1 MGIWIIEIPLCPLQK
16 PPLKK
21 KSRPRWPPLIGLLLI
36 AAHSL
41 YALGLFANEMLD
53 LRASKQPGQ
62 DDPALW
68 AERIVRL
75 PEVLPGSGLVGYF
88 SDRDLAGI
96 SDFDAFQETLEFIW
110 TQYALAPHILT
121 RNMDEDLVIGNITEP
136 LSEEDAAKL
145 GLQLKEDLG
154 QRIYLFAGGR

>member
-1 MGIWIIEIPLCPLQK
+1 MSSFTPSSQNPT
-16 PPLKK
+16 
-21 KSRPRWPPLIGLLLI
+21 RPRWLSLIGVLLI

-41 YALGLFANEMLD
+41 YAAGLFTTEMLD

-68 AERIVRL
+68 AERLGRL

-121 RNMDEDLVIGNITEP
+121 RSLDEDLVIGNLTAP
-136 LSEEDAAKL
+136 LNEEDAAEL
-145 GLQLKEDLG
+145 GLTLKEDLG
-154 QRIYLFAGGR
+154 QRIYLYTGGGR

>member
-1 MGIWIIEIPLCPLQK
+1 MPPSSSSPHK
-16 PPLKK
+16 PA
-21 KSRPRWPPLIGLLLI
+21 RPRWLPLIGVLLI

-41 YALGLFANEMLD
+41 YAIGLFTSEMLD

-68 AERIVRL
+68 AERLGRL
-75 PEVLPGSGLVGYF
+75 PEVLPGSGPVGYF

-110 TQYALAPHILT
+110 TQYALAPHILI
-121 RNMDEDLVIGNITEP
+121 RSLDEDLVIGNLTEP
-136 LSEEDAAKL
+136 LSEEAAAEL
-145 GLQLKEDLG
+145 GLTLTEDLG
-154 QRIYLFAGGR
+154 QRIYLYSGGGR